1 VSSSALLPLLSLLFL
16 VPSSDFIRAIAG
28 TMEGR
33 SAGLIGDVHASTK
46 VPRINPASLSALP
59 AVADDQ

>member
-16 VPSSDFIRAIAG
+16 VPSDFIGAIAG